1 MFRFFY
7 FMSTPYA
14 LYLSALALTLC
25 VLCSSCGTTSARY
38 TTTYNGGVIKSH
50 NLGCAAYN

>member
-1 MFRFFY
+1 MFRSFSFL
-7 FMSTPYA
+7 STPYA

-38 TTTYNGGVIKSH
+38 TTTYNGGVVKSH